1 MKLSRRKIELVL
13 VDIAIIACLYYM
25 TSLVGKLGLRSIV
38 LNGEANL
45 TRLLALVVVIMSG
58 RFIFGVY
65 RNIWRYANIQT
76 YLTIMVS
83 DFISNLILMLV
94 GRVWFAVNLGIGV
107 HTIVAMA
114 ILVVTLLSR

>member
-83 DFISNLILMLV
+83 DFI
-94 GRVWFAVNLGIGV
+94 
-107 HTIVAMA
+107 
-114 ILVVTLLSR
+114 